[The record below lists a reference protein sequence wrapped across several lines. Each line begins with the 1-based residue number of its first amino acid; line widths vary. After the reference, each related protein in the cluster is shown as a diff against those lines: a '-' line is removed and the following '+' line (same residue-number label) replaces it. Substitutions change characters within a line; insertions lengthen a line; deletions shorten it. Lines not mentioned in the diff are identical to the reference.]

1 MRSSRHSPSDTDLP
15 HVLKDQHKK
24 SIQTAYSQ
32 FLAGRELKARYGQ
45 KLMVAAIARTL
56 GAIEQD
62 GAGERDSTKT
72 DGEHICVVEAGTG
85 TGKTV
90 AYLLAAIPLAQAQ
103 DKKLVVSTATVAL
116 QEQIIHKDLP
126 EVARHSGLQFD
137 FSLAKGRGRYLCL
150 SKLDQLLS
158 SQSDS
163 GVGFSLG
170 LYADEQPQ
178 VDEAG
183 AKLYRDMA
191 DKLATGGWDG
201 DRDNWPETIEV
212 EDWSRITTDHRQ
224 CSGRRCPHVTNCSFF
239 RARERLGKTQVIV
252 ANHDL
257 LLADLAL
264 GGGAILPPPE
274 ETIYVLDEA
283 HHLPDKALNHF
294 SHHSRVGASTG
305 WLDQANKNLGQ
316 MLGEI
321 GDGGEIDRCGE
332 QLPALLTSAK
342 QGLEQMWPLIEE
354 HCEFEDARGNG
365 FNNNRSGSSSSG
377 RSARH
382 RFEGG
387 VVPDALMQLADQLRD
402 DFDELEALLN
412 KMLQVAQRLLE
423 DPHSP
428 VPAVDLERW
437 YPLLGSWY
445 GRAEANLLL
454 WANYSRPDAEGAL
467 PQARWVTLVDWGG
480 STDFEVCSSP
490 ILAGKTLEYSLWR
503 RCYGAVLTSAT
514 LTALGKFDRLQMRAG
529 TPDNAS
535 YQVVPSPFDF
545 SRATL
550 QVPASAVDAGN
561 ADAHTDAVINA
572 LPDLLQDERGA
583 LVLFSSRRQ
592 METVYESLPGTW
604 RNRILMQGQR
614 SRQQLLENHRE
625 TVDGGGSSVLFG
637 LASFAEG
644 LDLPGDYCRHV
655 VIAKLPFA
663 VPDDPIEAALAEWI
677 EARGGNPFMQITVPD
692 AALKLVQACGRLLR
706 AEGDSGTVTLL
717 DRRIVTRRYGRAVL
731 DSLPPFTRQ
740 IK

>member
-1 MRSSRHSPSDTDLP
+1 MLNE
-15 HVLKDQHKK
+15 KHK
-24 SIQTAYSQ
+24 SAIQGAYSQ
-32 FLAGRELKARYGQ
+32 FLSGRGLKARYGQ
-45 KLMVAAIARTL
+45 KLMVAAIARSL
-56 GAIEQD
+56 GSITQNAS
-62 GAGERDSTKT
+62 GERDSDKT

-90 AYLLAAIPLAQAQ
+90 AYLLASIPLAQAQ
-103 DKKLVVSTATVAL
+103 DKTLVISTATVAL

-126 EVARHSGLQFD
+126 EVARHSGLKFE
-137 FSLAKGRGRYLCL
+137 FALAKGRGRYLCL

-158 SQSDS
+158 SFSAS
-163 GVGFSLG
+163 GTGLSLG
-170 LYADEQPQ
+170 LYEDELPQ
-178 VDEAG
+178 VEAESV
-183 AKLYRDMA
+183 ALYQKMTDS
-191 DKLATGGWDG
+191 LTSGTWDG
-201 DRDNWPETIEV
+201 DRDNWPDTIETD
-212 EDWSRITTDHRQ
+212 DWSRVTTDHRQ

-239 RARERLGKTQVIV
+239 RARESLGKTQVIV

-283 HHLPDKALNHF
+283 HHLPEKALNHF

-305 WLDQANKNLGQ
+305 WLDQTNKALGQ

-321 GDGGEIDRCGE
+321 GDGAQIDRCGE
-332 QLPALLTSAK
+332 QLPAVLTSAK

-354 HCEFEDARGNG
+354 LCEFEDERGNTI
-365 FNNNRSGSSSSG
+365 
-377 RSARH
+377 RH

-387 VVPDALMQLADQLRD
+387 VIPDSMSQLAEKLRE
-402 DFDELEALLN
+402 DFDELESLLS
-412 KMLQVAQRLLE
+412 KMLQTAQRMME
-423 DPHSP
+423 DGHSP
-428 VPAVDLERW
+428 VPLADLERW
-437 YPLLGSWY
+437 YPQLGSWH

-454 WANYSRPDAEGAL
+454 WANYARADADGAL

-545 SRATL
+545 SHATL
-550 QVPASAVDAGN
+550 QVPPEAVDAGN
-561 ADAHTDAVINA
+561 AEQHTDAIIDV
-572 LPDLLQDERGA
+572 LPDLLKGEGGA

-592 METVYESLPGTW
+592 METVYEALPGTW
-604 RNRILMQGQR
+604 RNRILMQGQQ
-614 SRQQLLENHRE
+614 SRQQLLDSHRE
-625 TVDGGGSSVLFG
+625 IIDGGGSSILFG

-677 EARGGNPFMQITVPD
+677 EAKGGNPFMQITVPD

-717 DRRIVTRRYGRAVL
+717 DRRVVTRRYGQAIL
-731 DSLPPFTRQ
+731 NSLPPFNRK
-740 IK
+740 I

>member
-1 MRSSRHSPSDTDLP
+1 MLQDRD
-15 HVLKDQHKK
+15 KK
-24 SIQTAYSQ
+24 AIQSAYSQ
-32 FLAGRELKARYGQ
+32 FLAGRDLKARYGQ

-56 GAIEQD
+56 GGIVQD
-62 GAGERDSTKT
+62 ASGERDAAKCS
-72 DGEHICVVEAGTG
+72 GEHICVVEAGTG

-90 AYLLAAIPLAQAQ
+90 AYLLAAIPLARAQ

-116 QEQIIHKDLP
+116 QEQIINKDLP
-126 EVARHSGLQFD
+126 EVARHSGLKFD

-158 SQSDS
+158 SLGSS
-163 GVGFSLG
+163 GSGFSLG
-170 LYADEQPQ
+170 LYGDEPPQ
-178 VDEAG
+178 VDEAD
-183 AKLYRDMA
+183 AKLYRNMA
-191 DKLATGGWDG
+191 DQLAAGDWDG

-212 EDWSRITTDHRQ
+212 EDWSRVTTDHRQ

-239 RARERLGKTQVIV
+239 RARENLGKTEVIV

-274 ETIYVLDEA
+274 ESIYVLDEA

-305 WLDQANKNLGQ
+305 WLDQMQKNLGQ

-321 GDGGEIDRCGE
+321 GDGGEIDRSGE
-332 QLPALLTSAK
+332 QLPAVLTSAK
-342 QGLEQMWPLIEE
+342 QALEQMWPLIEE
-354 HCEFEDARGNG
+354 HCNFEDERGY
-365 FNNNRSGSSSSG
+365 G
-377 RSARH
+377 RQGGSARH

-387 VVPDALMQLADQLRD
+387 VVPEAMMQLAEKLRE
-402 DFDELEALLN
+402 DFDELETLLN
-412 KMLQVAQRLLE
+412 KMLQAAQKLLE

-437 YPLLGSWY
+437 YPQLGSWY
-445 GRAEANLLL
+445 GRAEGNLQL
-454 WANYSRPDAEGAL
+454 WANYARADAEGAL

-490 ILAGKTLEYSLWR
+490 ILAGKTLEYGLWQ

-514 LTALGKFDRLQMRAG
+514 LTALGKFDRLKMRAG

-545 SRATL
+545 SRAKL
-550 QVPASAVDAGN
+550 QVPAGAVDAGS
-561 ADAHTDAVINA
+561 ADAHTDAVIDA
-572 LPDLLQDERGA
+572 LPGLLDEKGGA
-583 LVLFSSRRQ
+583 LVLFASRRQ
-592 METVYESLPGTW
+592 METVYEALPGVF
-604 RNRILMQGQR
+604 RNRVLMQGQR

-625 TVDGGGSSVLFG
+625 TIDGGGQSVLFG

-644 LDLPGDYCRHV
+644 VDLPGDYCRHV

-677 EARGGNPFMQITVPD
+677 EAKGGNPFMQITVPD

-706 AEGDSGTVTLL
+706 TEGDTGTITLL
-717 DRRIVTRRYGRAVL
+717 DRRVVTRRYGRAIL
-731 DSLPPFTRQ
+731 DSLPPFSRH
-740 IK
+740 IE

>member
-1 MRSSRHSPSDTDLP
+1 M
-15 HVLKDQHKK
+15 LKDQHKK
-24 SIQTAYSQ
+24 AIQAAYTQ
-32 FLAGRELKARYGQ
+32 FLNGRELKARYGQ

-62 GAGERDSTKT
+62 GSGERDRDKT
-72 DGEHICVVEAGTG
+72 DGEHICVVEGGTG

-90 AYLLAAIPLAQAQ
+90 AYLLAAIPIAQAQ
-103 DKKLVVSTATVAL
+103 DKTLVVSTATVAL
-116 QEQIIHKDLP
+116 QEQIVYKDLP

-137 FSLAKGRGRYLCL
+137 FSLAKGRGRYMCL

-158 SQSDS
+158 SFSDS
-163 GVGFSLG
+163 GTGVSMG
-170 LYADEQPQ
+170 LYEDELPK
-178 VDEAG
+178 VDEDG
-183 AKLYRDMA
+183 VKLYRNMA
-191 DKLATGGWDG
+191 DQLASGTWDG
-201 DRDNWPETIEV
+201 DRDNWPDTIEV
-212 EDWSRITTDHRQ
+212 ADWGRVTTDHRQ
-224 CSGRRCPHVTNCSFF
+224 CSGRRCPHVGNCSFF
-239 RARERLGKTQVIV
+239 RARESLGKTQVIV

-274 ETIYVLDEA
+274 ETIYILDEA

-321 GDGGEIDRCGE
+321 GDGAELDRCGE
-332 QLPALLTSAK
+332 ELPAALTSAK
-342 QGLEQMWPLIEE
+342 QGLEQMWPLLEE
-354 HCEFEDARGNG
+354 LCEFEDERGNTI
-365 FNNNRSGSSSSG
+365 
-377 RSARH
+377 RH

-387 VVPDALMQLADQLRD
+387 VVPDSLMQLAEKLRE
-402 DFDELEALLN
+402 DFDELETLLG
-412 KMLQVAQRLLE
+412 KMLQSAQRMLE

-437 YPLLGSWY
+437 YPQLGSWY
-445 GRAEANLLL
+445 GRAEANLQL
-454 WANYSRPDAEGAL
+454 WANYARPDTAGAL
-467 PQARWVTLVDWGG
+467 PQARWVSLVDWGG

-514 LTALGKFDRLQMRAG
+514 LTALGRFDRLKMRAG

-545 SRATL
+545 SRAKL
-550 QVPASAVDAGN
+550 QVPASAVDAGD
-561 ADAHTDAVINA
+561 ADRHTDAVIDA
-572 LPDLLQDERGA
+572 LPNLLDGPGGA

-592 METVYESLPGTW
+592 METVYEALPGTW
-604 RNRILMQGQR
+604 RNRILMQGQK
-614 SRQQLLENHRE
+614 SRQQLLEIHRE
-625 TVDGGGSSVLFG
+625 TIDGGGRSVLFG

-677 EARGGNPFMQITVPD
+677 EAKGGNAFMQITVPD

-706 AEGDSGTVTLL
+706 AESDSGTVTLL
-717 DRRIVTRRYGRAVL
+717 DRRVVTRRYGRAIL

-740 IK
+740 IE

>member
-1 MRSSRHSPSDTDLP
+1 MLNE
-15 HVLKDQHKK
+15 KHK
-24 SIQTAYSQ
+24 SAIQGAYSQ
-32 FLAGRELKARYGQ
+32 FLSGRGLKARYGQ
-45 KLMVAAIARTL
+45 KLMVAAIARSL
-56 GAIEQD
+56 GSVAQNSS
-62 GAGERDSTKT
+62 GERDIGKT

-90 AYLLAAIPLAQAQ
+90 AYLLATIPLAQAQ
-103 DKKLVVSTATVAL
+103 DKTLVISTATVAL

-126 EVARHSGLQFD
+126 EVARHSGLNFD

-158 SQSDS
+158 S
-163 GVGFSLG
+163 FSATGTGLTLG
-170 LYADEQPQ
+170 LYEDELPQ
-178 VDEAG
+178 VAAESVA
-183 AKLYRDMA
+183 LYQKMTD
-191 DKLATGGWDG
+191 DLTSGTWDG
-201 DRDNWPETIEV
+201 DRDNWPDTIEA
-212 EDWSRITTDHRQ
+212 EDWSRVTTDHRQ

-305 WLDQANKNLGQ
+305 WLDQANKALGQ

-321 GDGGEIDRCGE
+321 GDGAELDRCGE
-332 QLPALLTSAK
+332 QLPAVLTSAK
-342 QGLEQMWPLIEE
+342 QGLEQMWPLIEGL
-354 HCEFEDARGNG
+354 CEFEDERGNTI
-365 FNNNRSGSSSSG
+365 
-377 RSARH
+377 RH
-382 RFEGG
+382 RFEDG
-387 VVPDALMQLADQLRD
+387 VVPESMSQLAEKLRE
-402 DFDELEALLN
+402 DFDELEGLLG
-412 KMLQVAQRLLE
+412 KMLQTAQRLME
-423 DPHSP
+423 DGHSP
-428 VPAVDLERW
+428 VPLADLERW
-437 YPLLGSWY
+437 YPQLGSWY

-454 WANYSRPDAEGAL
+454 WANYARADADGAL

-490 ILAGKTLEYSLWR
+490 ILAGKTLEYSLWQ

-514 LTALGKFDRLQMRAG
+514 LTALGKFDRLKMRAG

-550 QVPASAVDAGN
+550 QVPPEAVDAGN
-561 ADAHTDAVINA
+561 AEQHTDAIIDA
-572 LPDLLQDERGA
+572 LPNLLKGEGGA

-592 METVYESLPGTW
+592 METVYEALPGTW
-604 RNRILMQGQR
+604 RKRILMQGQQ
-614 SRQQLLENHRE
+614 SRQHLLDSHRE
-625 TVDGGGSSVLFG
+625 IIDGGGSSVLFG

-655 VIAKLPFA
+655 IIAKLPFA

-677 EARGGNPFMQITVPD
+677 EAKGGNPFMQITVPD
-692 AALKLVQACGRLLR
+692 AAVKLVQACGRLLR

-717 DRRIVTRRYGRAVL
+717 DRRVITRRYGQAIL
-731 DSLPPFTRQ
+731 NSLPPFNRK
-740 IK
+740 I

>member
-1 MRSSRHSPSDTDLP
+1 MLSTED
-15 HVLKDQHKK
+15 KQA
-24 SIQTAYSQ
+24 IQAAYSE

-56 GAIEQD
+56 GAIERD
-62 GAGERDSTKT
+62 ANGERDSAAT

-90 AYLLAAIPLAQAQ
+90 AYLLAAIPLAKSH
-103 DKKLVVSTATVAL
+103 DKKLVISTATVAL

-126 EVARHSGLQFD
+126 EVARHSGLEFD

-150 SKLDQLLS
+150 SKLDQLLAELGS
-158 SQSDS
+158 SGAGTSM
-163 GVGFSLG
+163 G
-170 LYADEQPQ
+170 LYEDELPQ
-178 VDEAG
+178 VGETG
-183 AKLYRDMA
+183 VKLYREMA
-191 DKLATGGWDG
+191 ESLAGGRWDG
-201 DRDNWPETIEV
+201 DRDNWPDTIEV
-212 EDWSRITTDHRQ
+212 ADWSRVTTDHRQ
-224 CSGRRCPHVTNCSFF
+224 CSGRRCPHVGNCSFF
-239 RARERLGKTQVIV
+239 RARESLGKTDVIV

-264 GGGAILPPPE
+264 GGGAILPAPE

-321 GDGGEIDRCGE
+321 GDGAQIDRCGE
-332 QLPALLTSAK
+332 ELPALLASAK
-342 QGLEQMWPLIEE
+342 QSLEQLWPMLEE
-354 HCEFEDARGNG
+354 TCEFEDERGNTVK
-365 FNNNRSGSSSSG
+365 
-377 RSARH
+377 H

-387 VVPDALMQLADQLRD
+387 VVPEGLMRMAETLRD
-402 DFDELEALLN
+402 DFDELETLFG
-412 KMLQVAQRLLE
+412 KMLQAAQKLLE

-437 YPLLGSWY
+437 YPVLGSWY
-445 GRAEANLLL
+445 SRAEANLQL
-454 WANYSRPDAEGAL
+454 WANYARPDAAGAL

-480 STDFEVCSSP
+480 SFDFEVCSSP

-514 LTALGKFDRLQMRAG
+514 LTALGRFDRFKMRAG
-529 TPDNAS
+529 TPDRAA
-535 YQVVPSPFDF
+535 YEVVPSPFDF

-550 QVPASAVDAGN
+550 QVPAAAVDAGD
-561 ADAHTDAVINA
+561 ADRHTDAVIDS
-572 LPDLLQDERGA
+572 LPELLQGPGGA

-592 METVYESLPGTW
+592 METVYEALPGTW
-604 RNRILMQGQR
+604 RNRVVMQGQR
-614 SRQQLLENHRE
+614 SRQQLLEIHRE

-663 VPDDPIEAALAEWI
+663 VPDDPIEAALAEWV

-692 AALKLVQACGRLLR
+692 AAVRLVQACGRLLR
-706 AEGDSGTVTLL
+706 TERDEGTVTLL
-717 DRRIVTRRYGRAVL
+717 DRRVVTRRYGRAML
-731 DSLPPFTRQ
+731 DSLPPFRRR
-740 IK
+740 IE

>member
-1 MRSSRHSPSDTDLP
+1 MLSD
-15 HVLKDQHKK
+15 QQKK
-24 SIQTAYSQ
+24 SIQSAYSQ
-32 FLAGRELKARYGQ
+32 FLAGRSLQARYGQ

-56 GAIEQD
+56 GGIAHD
-62 GAGERDSTKT
+62 GAGERDREKT

-90 AYLLAAIPLAQAQ
+90 AYLLAAIPLAQAHE
-103 DKKLVVSTATVAL
+103 KTLVVSTATVAL

-126 EVARHSGLQFD
+126 EVARHSGLEFD

-158 SQSDS
+158 
-163 GVGFSLG
+163 GFSEGGAGASMG
-170 LYADEQPQ
+170 LYEDELPQ
-178 VDEAG
+178 VGEG
-183 AKLYRDMA
+183 SVKLYRDMA
-191 DKLATGGWDG
+191 DKLATGSWDG
-201 DRDNWPETIEV
+201 DRDNWSDTIEV
-212 EDWSRITTDHRQ
+212 EDWSRVTTDHRQ

-239 RARERLGKTQVIV
+239 RARESLGKTRVIV

-274 ETIYVLDEA
+274 ESIYILDEA

-294 SHHSRVGASTG
+294 SHHSRVGASSG

-321 GDGGEIDRCGE
+321 GDGAEIDRCGE
-332 QLPALLTSAK
+332 QLPAVLTSAK
-342 QGLEQMWPLIEE
+342 QGLEQMWPLIEDL
-354 HCEFEDARGNG
+354 CEFEDERGNTV
-365 FNNNRSGSSSSG
+365 
-377 RSARH
+377 RH

-387 VVPDALMQLADQLRD
+387 VVPESLMQLAEKLRE
-402 DFDELEALLN
+402 DFDELEALLG
-412 KMLQVAQRLLE
+412 KMLQAAQRLLD

-437 YPLLGSWY
+437 YPQLGSWY
-445 GRAEANLLL
+445 GRAEANLQL
-454 WANYSRPDAEGAL
+454 WANYARADAEGAL

-503 RCYGAVLTSAT
+503 RCFGAVLTSAT
-514 LTALGKFDRLQMRAG
+514 LTALGRFDRLKMRAG

-545 SRATL
+545 SRAQL
-550 QVPASAVDAGN
+550 QVPSCAVDAGN
-561 ADAHTDAVINA
+561 ADAHTDAVIDA
-572 LPDLLQDERGA
+572 LPELLEGGGGA

-604 RNRILMQGQR
+604 RNRILMQGQQ
-614 SRQQLLENHRE
+614 SRQRLLELHRE
-625 TVDGGGSSVLFG
+625 AVDGSGRSVLFG

-644 LDLPGDYCRHV
+644 VDLPGDYCRHV
-655 VIAKLPFA
+655 IIAKLPFA

-706 AEGDSGTVTLL
+706 TEKDEGTVTLL
-717 DRRIVTRRYGRAVL
+717 DRRVVTRRYGRAIL
-731 DSLPPFTRQ
+731 DSLPPFTRH
-740 IK
+740 IV